1 MLVVGERINS
11 TRKRVQPAIENRDV
25 AAITEE
31 ATMQT
36 KAGAHYLDCNAATVG
51 VDREPEYLTWL
62 VRTVQSVTD
71 GTPCAIDSPN
81 TKAVE
86 AALKAHK
93 GVPMIN
99 SISAERA
106 KFDALLPL
114 ARDAKAKVVALVMD
128 DEGIP
133 KTGEAR
139 IAIGIK
145 LVNDLLGGG
154 IEAENIYVDPLV
166 YPIGAEAGAG
176 TAVLDTID
184 ALRTEFPDIHFICG
198 LSNVSY
204 GLPNRKLLNQAFMVL
219 TMGAGLDAVIV
230 DPTDRKL
237 MSLVYAAEALL
248 GRDEFCAN
256 YIRAA
261 RAELL
266 E

>member
-11 TRKRVQPAIENRDV
+11 TRKRVQPAIENKDV

-62 VRTVQSVTD
+62 VQTVQSVTD

-81 TKAVE
+81 SKAVQ
-86 AALKAHK
+86 AALNVHK

-99 SISAERA
+99 SISAEKA

-133 KTGEAR
+133 KTAKGR
-139 IAIGIK
+139 ITIGRR
-145 LVNDLLGGG
+145 LVDGMVKAG
-154 IEAENIYVDPLV
+154 IEPDNIYLDSLV
-166 YPIGAEAGAG
+166 YPVGAEANAG
-176 TAVLDTID
+176 TAVLETIQT
-184 ALRTEFPDIHFICG
+184 LRKSYPGIHFICG

-230 DPTDRKL
+230 DPTDKKL

-256 YIRAA
+256 YIQAS

>member
-11 TRKRVQPAIENRDV
+11 TRKRLQPAIENRDLAV
-25 AAITEE
+25 ITDE
-31 ATMQT
+31 ATMQ
-36 KAGAHYLDCNAATVG
+36 KNAGAHYLDCNAATVG

-62 VRTVQSVTD
+62 IKAVQSVTD
-71 GTPCAIDSPN
+71 NTPCAVDSPN
-81 TKAVE
+81 PKAVG
-86 AALKAHK
+86 AALKVHV
-93 GVPMIN
+93 GTPMIN
-99 SISAERA
+99 SISAEKA
-106 KFDALLPL
+106 KYDALLPL
-114 ARDAKAKVVALVMD
+114 ARDAKAKVIALLMD

-133 KTGEAR
+133 KSADAR
-139 IAIGIK
+139 IAIGMK
-145 LVNDLLGGG
+145 LVNNMLEDGV
-154 IEAENIYVDPLV
+154 APENVYVDPLV

-176 TAVLDTID
+176 VAVLDTID
-184 ALRTEFPDIHFICG
+184 ALKTEFPDIHFVCG

-230 DPTDRKL
+230 DPTDKKL

-248 GRDEFCAN
+248 GRDEFCVE